1 MKRVCPMALGIALLT
16 SACAERLDDIDY
28 VTLGDDFTH
37 VREDN
42 EIIHRH
48 VTAVQV
54 RCLNRRYV
62 LVSTELPGRVVD
74 LRCALTELPP
84 TAGGGP

>member
-1 MKRVCPMALGIALLT
+1 MTSPMALALAVLVG
-16 SACAERLDDIDY
+16 ACAQRLDDIDY
-28 VTLGDDFTH
+28 VTLGDDYTH

-42 EIIHRH
+42 EIVHRH

-54 RCLNRRYV
+54 RCREHRYV

-74 LRCALTELPP
+74 LRCVRTELPP
-84 TAGGGP
+84 TDGDPR